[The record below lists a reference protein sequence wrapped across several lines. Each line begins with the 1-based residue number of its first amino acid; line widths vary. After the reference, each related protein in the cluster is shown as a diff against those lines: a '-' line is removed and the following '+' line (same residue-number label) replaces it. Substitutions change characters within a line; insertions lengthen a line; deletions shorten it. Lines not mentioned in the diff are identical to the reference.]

1 MTEVDDHFGDAGF
14 QVLHRLEIKISP
26 FVCANGGTSDDHR
39 IQNDVLF
46 REKGEKLSGNAGKP
60 YRQKR
65 QFVVMRD
72 FDVDGEKFRCGEERS
87 EEHTSELQSPYD
99 LVCRLL

>member
-26 FVCANGGTSDDHR
+26 FVCTNGGTSDDHR
-39 IQNDVLF
+39 IQNDVLL
-46 REKGEKLSGNAGKP
+46 RENGEKLSGNAGKP

-65 QFVVMRD
+65 EFVVMSG
-72 FDVDGEKFRCGEERS
+72 FDAEDRKS
-87 EEHTSELQSPYD
+87 T
-99 LVCRLL
+99 RLNSSHITISYAVFCLKKKK